1 MGGPEKGQ
9 LLQVTKIK
17 RVALKRAVFP
27 TLVILCQRRS
37 NGSGRPSSTT
47 TLELLRLIRP
57 LIFLRLGTTLVLP
70 NLGFDD
76 VRGGRLSAL
85 WVELIICQQW
95 PFDIVSHHRVNSP
108 NLGGDALV
116 GLILA
121 CLDVL

>member
-9 LLQVTKIK
+9 LLQVNKIK

-27 TLVILCQRRS
+27 TFVLASDARLCR
-37 NGSGRPSSTT
+37 GRPSSTT

-70 NLGFDD
+70 NLGLDE